1 MNNDVQNIIDD
12 AMTLW
17 YVDTNQYPYT
27 LWIRHFNWIYHDIEN
42 TIITEVSEDFFW
54 DYFTSDT
61 VIWQEEYNLPTWLTW
76 NYTSLYKS
84 LAISV
89 KYSND
94 TDYIKADRQYPY
106 LLPQDLSHYKTN
118 QPKSKPF
125 YHISDKSY
133 FIYPAPT
140 EVVTNWIKI
149 YWIKNLADLTISST
163 ASDIFAWS
171 IPTKF
176 YNIISLWMLEFIY
189 QARWMLWEA
198 NNARMRYLQER
209 SKLVE
214 YLSDRDDWVYEKQE
228 PDLSYYK

>member
-1 MNNDVQNIIDD
+1 MNAQDVVNR
-12 AMTLW
+12 ARRLA
-17 YVDTNQYPYT
+17 YVDSSQYSDVVAIED
-27 LWIRHFNWIYHDIEN
+27 LNIIYHDIEN

-54 DYFTSDT
+54 DYFTADT
-61 VIWQEEYNLPTWLTW
+61 VIWQEEYNLPTWLIW

-84 LAISV
+84 LWISI
-89 KYSND
+89 KYSAD
-94 TDYIKADRQYPY
+94 TNFIKAERQYPY

-176 YNIISLWMLEFIY
+176 YYIISLWMLESIY
-189 QARWMLWEA
+189 QARWMLNEA
-198 NNARMRYLQER
+198 NNARNRYLQER

-228 PDLSYYK
+228 SNLSYYK

>member
-1 MNNDVQNIIDD
+1 MNTQNLVDR
-12 AMTLW
+12 ARRLA
-17 YVDTNQYPYT
+17 YVDSTQYSDT
-27 LWIRHFNWIYHDIEN
+27 VAIEDLNIIYHDIEN

-54 DYFTSDT
+54 DYFTADT
-61 VIWQEEYNLPTWLTW
+61 VIWQEEYNLPTWLSG

-89 KYSND
+89 KYSAD
-94 TDYIKADRQYPY
+94 TDYIKWERQYPY

-140 EVVTNWIKI
+140 EVVTGWIKI
-149 YWIKNLADLTISST
+149 YWIKNLSDLTISST
-163 ASDIFAWS
+163 ANDIFAGS

-189 QARWMLWEA
+189 QARWMINEA